1 MSKFAIMNAKFRCI
15 TRWANMITE
24 PSHKSE
30 LLTQIFYNDRVEALD
45 ATDAIWMHCKHQ
57 FSGAEGWVLASQFEE
72 IDEIKYSQKPIA
84 IAPVKYPQAG
94 SFYFSANEL
103 PNDTMDFDA
112 QHFNATTLRKIL
124 YTYLDVPYVW
134 GGVTHA
140 GIDCSGLSAAL
151 YRYYNRPLPVFANEQ
166 FVCGEILDF
175 LQNAQIGDLAFFT
188 NELQEVNHVGIL
200 LGNGEIIHA
209 TELAG
214 KVVIDTIDQEGIISK
229 ASGKRTHVLRLIRRL
244 VNAKIN

>member
-1 MSKFAIMNAKFRCI
+1 MNAKFRCN

-30 LLTQIFYNDRVEALD
+30 LLTQVFYNDRVEALSTHHD
-45 ATDAIWMHCKHQ
+45 IWMHCKHQ
-57 FSGAEGWVLASQFEE
+57 FTGTEGWVLAAQFEE
-72 IDEIKYSQKPIA
+72 IDEVKYTQQPIA

-103 PNDTMDFDA
+103 PNDTMNFDA
-112 QHFNATTLRKIL
+112 QNFNVATLRKIL
-124 YTYLDVPYVW
+124 YTYLDTPYVW
-134 GGVTHA
+134 GGITHA

-151 YRYYNRPLPVFANEQ
+151 YRFFNISLPVFANEQ
-166 FVCGEILDF
+166 FRCGDILDF
-175 LQNAQIGDLAFFT
+175 LQNAQIGDLAFFA
-188 NELQEVNHVGIL
+188 NEEQEVNHVGIL

-214 KVVIDTIDQEGIISK
+214 KVVIDTIDQEGIISRS
-229 ASGKRTHVLRLIRRL
+229 SGKRTHALRLIRRL
-244 VNAKIN
+244 VNVKFQ

>member
-1 MSKFAIMNAKFRCI
+1 MNSTFRCI

-30 LLTQIFYNDRVEALD
+30 LLTQVFYNDRVEVLD
-45 ATDAIWMHCKHQ
+45 TEPAIWMRIKHQ
-57 FSGAEGWVLASQFEE
+57 FSGTEGWVLSSQFEE
-72 IDEIKYSQKPIA
+72 IEEAKFVLAPIA
-84 IAPVKYPQAG
+84 IAPIKYPQAG

-103 PNDTMDFDA
+103 PNDTMDFDP
-112 QHFNATTLRKIL
+112 QHFNDTTIRKIL
-124 YTYLDVPYVW
+124 FSYLDTPYVW
-134 GGVTHA
+134 GGITHA

-151 YRYYNRPLPVFANEQ
+151 YRYFNRPLPVFANEQ
-166 FVCGEILDF
+166 FTHGEILDF
-175 LQNAQIGDLAFFT
+175 LQNAKMGDLAFFI
-188 NELQEVNHVGIL
+188 NAEQEVNHVGIL

-229 ASGKRTHVLRLIRRL
+229 ASGKRTHTLRLIRRL
-244 VNAKIN
+244 YQ